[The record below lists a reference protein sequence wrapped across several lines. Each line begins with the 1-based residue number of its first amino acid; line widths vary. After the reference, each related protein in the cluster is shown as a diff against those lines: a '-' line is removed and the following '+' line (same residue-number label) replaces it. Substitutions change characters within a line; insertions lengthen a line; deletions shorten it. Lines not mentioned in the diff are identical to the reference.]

1 MQVIHGKK
9 RKAKAWS
16 IPIEPEEFEPK
27 PVEKIIATFDT
38 ETDPFEEGLIVAPFT
53 CGFYIPSIDFYI
65 DFWGDNCID
74 QFFMWL
80 TKVTRKGGKFEGW
93 EFVICVHN
101 GGNFDFYFMLE
112 YFDPGHKPFIINGRL
127 VKVIMQGQEFR
138 DSYTMIP
145 FALEQYRK
153 TKIDYD
159 KFTRQNREAHKDEI
173 RSYQKDDCKDLAD
186 LVCGW
191 FDLFGNRLT
200 IASAGMAY
208 LRSFH
213 GFQTMHERIDRELR
227 PFYFGGRTQC
237 FVTGIHKGNFTLYDI
252 NSSYLNV
259 MRSYK
264 HPISDTPHYE
274 TKITERTHFAKIRA
288 WSLGALPVR
297 KKDGGL
303 DFPIGTY
310 DFFACIHEIKAGLE
324 TKTLKIIKCYY
335 SMYFTDESTFDTFV
349 DFMYQKKEY
358 AAIIGNSVDKLLY
371 KYGGNAPYGK
381 FAQDPRKYENW
392 LFNPDEPPKP
402 EYCELCRDKPFNDYC
417 PSCQLGDTSPYGW
430 YAHTTHNNFT
440 VYASPQKVRAS
451 SFYNVATA
459 ASITSA
465 ARAELL
471 FALRAAK
478 RPLYCDTD
486 SIICEELCPN
496 DRITIHPTN
505 LGAWDIEAQG
515 DTIAIAAKK
524 LYALFNAGDE
534 VKKASKG
541 VKLTADEIL
550 RVAEGEI
557 IEYAN
562 PVPKFHLDGTA
573 DFITRTIRR
582 HHDG

>member
-1 MQVIHGKK
+1 MQIIHGKK
-9 RKAKAWS
+9 KKNVWS
-16 IPIEPEEFEPK
+16 IPIEPEEFEAK
-27 PVEKIIATFDT
+27 PLDKIIATFDT
-38 ETDPFEEGLIVAPFT
+38 ETDPFAQGLIVAPFC

-80 TKVTRKGGKFEGW
+80 RQVTSPKGKFAGW
-93 EFVICVHN
+93 EFIICTHN

-112 YFDPGHKPFIINGRL
+112 YFDSGHKPFIINGRL
-127 VKVIMQGQEFR
+127 VRIMMQGQEFR

-145 FALEQYRK
+145 FALEQYHK

-159 KFTRQNREAHKDEI
+159 KFTRANRETHKDEI
-173 RSYQKDDCKDLAD
+173 RAYQKDDCRDLAD
-186 LVCGW
+186 LVTGW

-213 GFQTMHERIDRELR
+213 GFETLHEKLDTELR

-237 FVTGIHKGNFTLYDI
+237 FATGIHHGNFRLYDI

-259 MRSYK
+259 MRSYQ
-264 HPISDTPHYE
+264 HPISDTPTYE
-274 TKITERTHFAKIRA
+274 TRITARTHFAYIKA

-303 DFPIGTY
+303 DFPMGTH
-310 DFFACIHEIKAGLE
+310 DFYACIHEIRAGLE
-324 TKTLKIIKCYY
+324 TGTLQIIKVHY
-335 SMYFTDESTFDTFV
+335 SLYFEAESNFAEFV
-349 DFMYQKKEY
+349 DFMYEKKET
-358 AAIIGNSVDKLLY
+358 AAKLGNAVDKLLY

-381 FAQDPRKYENW
+381 FAQDPRRYENW
-392 LFNPDEPPKP
+392 LFNPDQPPTP
-402 EYCELCRDKPFNDYC
+402 EYCERCNTLGYVADNCD
-417 PSCQLGDTSPYGW
+417 SCQLKETSPYGW
-430 YAHTTHNNFT
+430 YAHTTQLNFT
-440 VYASPQKVRAS
+440 VYAQPQKIRAT

-471 FALRAAK
+471 RALQAAK

-486 SIICEELCPN
+486 SIICEGF
-496 DRITIHPTN
+496 DDAKAAAIRIHPTD

-524 LYALFNAGDE
+524 LYALFDAGKE

-541 VKLTADEIL
+541 VRLTADEIF
-550 RVAEGEI
+550 RVAEGEV

-573 DFITRTIRR
+573 DFVTRTIRR
-582 HHDG
+582 N